1 MQPAKLTASRSAWA
15 SLTCPLK
22 LDALDELDDLDPQ
35 AAIAAAATI
44 AAAAAGSADVTLN
57 MTQVISSR
65 GSHECNTPALEEA
78 TEPDRGV

>member
-1 MQPAKLTASRSAWA
+1 MQPAKLTASRSACA
-15 SLTCPLK
+15 SLTCPPE
-22 LDALDELDDLDPQ
+22 LDALDELDELDPQ